1 MVYRTYPPRIVP
13 CIISSTRLPDAQAKE
28 GGRGGR
34 EEEGRKESRKE
45 EEEEEEEEV
54 KKRWV
59 FREEEIGSYLKE
71 VIPLPLLRILR
82 VISYS
87 QFPNDIPDT

>member
-1 MVYRTYPPRIVP
+1 MYRTYLPRIVP
-13 CIISSTRLPDAQAKE
+13 CIISSTRLPGAQAKE

-34 EEEGRKESRKE
+34 EEEGGRKERRKE
-45 EEEEEEEEV
+45 EEGEEEEV